1 MDNNSNYGAM
11 KFEYKVL
18 WNSQMQKKKKIHLR
32 MDSWRINTNMVSLP
46 CWFDQ
51 AQG

>member
-18 WNSQMQKKKKIHLR
+18 WNSQMQKKKKNSFKNGF
-32 MDSWRINTNMVSLP
+32 MKN
-46 CWFDQ
+46 
-51 AQG
+51 